1 MGSKRQRKTKAA
13 TAKKKKKNVR
23 LFFLSV
29 MVIISA
35 AFLVFFF
42 VSLFDYIYPPIMG
55 NGTVAQTREKQEIR
69 LYFSD
74 ANERFL
80 VSEIRYIPK
89 RKTIDDQALEIVNA
103 LLAGSKQ
110 GNINTLP
117 EATLCKSAKIK
128 DGTAYVSFDNNLIE
142 QHPGGTT
149 SEISTIYSLTTSLC
163 KNISQIKRVKLL
175 INGKEIE
182 TIKGHIDTRN
192 PFTVN
197 NDLLAQ
203 RSP

>member
-1 MGSKRQRKTKAA
+1 MGSKKQRKTKAVA
-13 TAKKKKKNVR
+13 AKKKKKNVKM
-23 LFFLSV
+23 FVLSV

-42 VSLFDYIYPPIMG
+42 VSLFDYIYPPITG
-55 NGTVAQTREKQEIR
+55 EDATAQKREKKEVH

-80 VSEIRYIPK
+80 VSEVRYVPK
-89 RKTIDDQALEIVNA
+89 RKNIDDQALEIVKG
-103 LLAGSKQ
+103 LLDGSKQ
-110 GNINTLP
+110 GNVNTLP
-117 EATLCKSAKIK
+117 EETTCTGTRIT
-128 DGTAYVSFDNNLIE
+128 DGTAYISLDNNLIE
-142 QHPGGTT
+142 RHPGGTT

-163 KNISQIKRVKLL
+163 KNIPQIKRVKLL
-175 INGKEIE
+175 INGKETA